1 MARLVANRLLMMVPT
16 LLIVS
21 FGVTSL
27 VHLLPGD
34 AATTL
39 AGGQDASIERI
50 ERIRE
55 QFNLDDTV
63 TTQYWHW
70 LTSATRGDFGDSL
83 QSGRPI
89 MDTLPDRIGVTA
101 QLVALTFVFI
111 LAIVV
116 VVGAASSLRPGGL
129 LDRGIYALTNVGIA
143 APAFLLGIG
152 MIVAFSVNRQILP
165 PFGYVPFTDDPV
177 EWFRH
182 LVMPAA
188 ALAALPGAMVARQL
202 QGGIAD
208 TMRAPFVR
216 TAWAKGGT
224 TIRVLT
230 RHVIRNSAMP
240 AVTVLGLQIGVL
252 LGGAVITERIF
263 NLPGLGTYMID
274 GINHQDL
281 PVIQAVA
288 VFFVI
293 GRMLVNLAVDVTHGI
308 LDPRIRT

>member
-1 MARLVANRLLMMVPT
+1 MARLVAQRLLMIIP
-16 LLIVS
+16 LLLVVS

-27 VHLLPGD
+27 VHLIPGD
-34 AATTL
+34 AATSL

-55 QFNLDDTV
+55 QFHLDDPIV
-63 TTQYWHW
+63 VQYGRW
-70 LTSATRGDFGDSL
+70 LGDAVQGDFGDSL
-83 QSGRPI
+83 RSGRPI
-89 MDTLPDRIGVTA
+89 MDTLPGRIGVTA
-101 QLVALTFVFI
+101 QLVALTLVMI
-111 LAIVV
+111 LLIVA

-129 LDRGIYALTNVGIA
+129 VDRGIYALTNLGIA

-152 MIVAFSVNRQILP
+152 MIVLLAVRYKVLP
-165 PFGYVPFTDDPV
+165 PFGYEPFSESPW

-182 LVMPAA
+182 MVMPAA

-202 QGGIAD
+202 QGGISD
-208 TMRAPFVR
+208 TVQAPYVR

-224 TIRVLT
+224 TARVMG

-240 AVTVLGLQIGVL
+240 AVTVLGLQIGAL

-263 NLPGLGTYMID
+263 NLPGLGTYMLD
-274 GINHQDL
+274 GITYQDL

-293 GRMLVNLAVDVTHGI
+293 ARLLVNLVVDVSYGI
-308 LDPRIRT
+308 LDPRVRT